1 MSQTLI
7 LKDLLSKFLDK
18 ISSDFD
24 LSSLS
29 LSEKWARLSDSFTDP
44 TKTPTDLPSGNDS
57 SFLSSKPTKNEPM
70 LRKQQSVSETA
81 SDPFFQ
87 KTCTYEQKANDAIF
101 EKEPVVYD
109 ASETGDCRSKYYV
122 LSKTTGFLQRVFGSE
137 GIESLGL
144 NSYFL
149 STYVLEMGSA
159 NELLIKCVAVS
170 HFISLIMESFSSESH
185 PSLGEVFNM
194 VNNRQVVLT
203 PSPGSIF
210 SEEQL
215 RASFLSNYR
224 KILSLRAKTHVSFTK
239 LAKSFAYLIWQKPVF
254 LESLVLFLKEL
265 MVNTLN
271 RNPGFIEKEMMQ
283 KIIQSIWTEPRRDL
297 LKILAE
303 TLNRTI
309 EIYQVKENRLEQCV
323 YKPSVTGEEKK
334 VVINNKISL
343 LAGARNDA
351 MCVSLILNISE
362 KECFERLENL
372 SKEEIAFLEEE
383 TIVNVPTS
391 KSMNLI
397 PIKEKEKIPTP
408 LLNYVKILNFIFMNF
423 V

>member
-7 LKDLLSKFLDK
+7 LKDLLSKFLDR

-24 LSSLS
+24 LTSLS
-29 LSEKWARLSDSFTDP
+29 LSEKWSHLSDSLDT
-44 TKTPTDLPSGNDS
+44 TKTPTDLPSNPDS
-57 SFLSSKPTKNEPM
+57 SFISTKPLK
-70 LRKQQSVSETA
+70 KQQSLSNEVLSEPI
-81 SDPFFQ
+81 DV
-87 KTCTYEQKANDAIF
+87 AND
-101 EKEPVVYD
+101 ESK
-109 ASETGDCRSKYYV
+109 SKYYV
-122 LSKTTGFLQRVFGSE
+122 LNKTTGYLQRVFGAE
-137 GIESLGL
+137 GIEHLGL

-149 STYVLEMGSA
+149 STFVLEMGSS

-170 HFISLIMESFSSESH
+170 HFISLIMESFSSENH
-185 PSLGEVFNM
+185 PSMSDVYNL
-194 VNNRQVVLT
+194 VNNRQVLLT
-203 PSPGSIF
+203 PTPGSIF

-215 RASFLSNYR
+215 RSSFLSNYR
-224 KILSLRAKTHVSFTK
+224 KILSLRAKAHVSFTK

-271 RNPGFIEKEMMQ
+271 RSPGFIEKEMMQ
-283 KIIQSIWTEPRRDL
+283 KIILNVWSEPRRDL

-309 EIYQVKENRLEQCV
+309 EIYQVKENRLEQCA
-323 YKPSVTGEEKK
+323 YKPNLTGEEKK

-351 MCVSLILNISE
+351 MNVSLILNISE

-383 TIVNVPTS
+383 TISNVPTS

-397 PIKEKEKIPTP
+397 PPIKEKVPVAVLNVIIFINFWLEIFNLDSRMEKI
-408 LLNYVKILNFIFMNF
+408 KFIFRKNQGSF
-423 V
+423 

>member
-7 LKDLLSKFLDK
+7 LKDLLSKFLNQ

-24 LSSLS
+24 LTSLS
-29 LSEKWARLSDSFTDP
+29 LSEKWSLLSDSLDT
-44 TKTPTDLPSGNDS
+44 TKTPTDLPSNPDS
-57 SFLSSKPTKNEPM
+57 SFISSKPLK
-70 LRKQQSVSETA
+70 KQQSLSNEVLSEQIEATN
-81 SDPFFQ
+81 
-87 KTCTYEQKANDAIF
+87 E
-101 EKEPVVYD
+101 
-109 ASETGDCRSKYYV
+109 ETKSKYYV
-122 LSKTTGFLQRVFGSE
+122 LNKTTGYLQRVFGAE
-137 GIESLGL
+137 GIEHLGL

-149 STYVLEMGSA
+149 STFVLEMGSS

-170 HFISLIMESFSSESH
+170 HFISLIMESFSSENH
-185 PSLGEVFNM
+185 PSLSEVYNL
-194 VNNRQVVLT
+194 VNNRQVLLAPT
-203 PSPGSIF
+203 PGSIF

-215 RASFLSNYR
+215 RSSFLSNYR
-224 KILSLRAKTHVSFTK
+224 KILSLRAKAHVSFTK

-271 RNPGFIEKEMMQ
+271 RSPGFIEKEMMQ
-283 KIIQSIWTEPRRDL
+283 KIILNVWTEPRRDL

-309 EIYQVKENRLEQCV
+309 EIYQVKENRLEQCG
-323 YKPSVTGEEKK
+323 YKPNSNGEEKK

-351 MCVSLILNISE
+351 MNVSLILNISE

-383 TIVNVPTS
+383 TISNVPTS

-397 PIKEKEKIPTP
+397 PTIKEKVPVTV
-408 LLNYVKILNFIFMNF
+408 LNYVRNLYVIEINF
-423 V
+423 